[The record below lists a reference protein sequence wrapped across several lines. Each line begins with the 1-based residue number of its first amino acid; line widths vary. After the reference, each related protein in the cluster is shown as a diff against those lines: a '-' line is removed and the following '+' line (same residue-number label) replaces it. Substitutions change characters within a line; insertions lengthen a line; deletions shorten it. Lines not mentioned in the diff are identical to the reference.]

1 MAVVRMML
9 LAQAGTTQQ
18 TLLTGWTEADSIVSV
33 MAILSAV
40 LFGISF
46 YLLKQL
52 MKKNE
57 SDQKL
62 ILDLQKTH
70 DEQTKELQAF
80 VNKYAMDSVKAMSGF
95 EHSID
100 TLSRTLTGV
109 ERTLEGIAPILHD
122 HRGSKE

>member
-1 MAVVRMML
+1 ML

-18 TLLTGWTEADSIVSV
+18 TLLTGWTEANSIVSV

-40 LFGISF
+40 LLGISF

-70 DEQTKELQAF
+70 DEQTKELQAS
-80 VNKYAMDSVKAMSGF
+80 VNQNAMDSVKAMSGF

-100 TLSRTLTGV
+100 TLSRTLIGV
-109 ERTLEGIAPILHD
+109 ERSLDGIAPLL
-122 HRGSKE
+122 REYKGARE